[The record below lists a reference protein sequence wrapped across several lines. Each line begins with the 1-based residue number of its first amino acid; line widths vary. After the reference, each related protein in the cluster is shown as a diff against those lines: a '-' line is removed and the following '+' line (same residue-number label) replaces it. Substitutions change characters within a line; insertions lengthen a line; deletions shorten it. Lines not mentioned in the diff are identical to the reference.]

1 MKIKKSIIYL
11 LSFALLLSV
20 TPTNIFAAD
29 SAVPQIQSETFV
41 LMDADTGQVL
51 LERNMGSRIYPASVT
66 KIMTALLALEK
77 GNLSDTVTMSHDA
90 VWSVGRDTSHVALDE
105 NEQLTLEEALYALAI
120 ESAND
125 AANGIAELVGGTME
139 NFAKLMTQRAKEL
152 GAKTTNFTNA
162 HGLPDA
168 NHYTSAYDLAL
179 IMAAAVKIPE
189 FTKIFTSVT
198 YSMPP
203 TNRQPETRTFNRKN
217 SLIEG
222 PYAYEGII
230 GEKTGWTG
238 DAGYTYIAAAN
249 QNGRTL
255 VAAVIKS
262 PDTNARWE
270 DTRALFDYGF
280 FEFVPFGYSAEEFAA
295 DKYNIEFSGGG
306 KSEVKLVPSGDFNCL
321 ISKSAKKEEI
331 KTDYIFFT
339 GEPVG
344 KIEGKA
350 VFSLKSP
357 SDFMYGI
364 LGETDLL
371 IYPADVNPGEI
382 KRAEAKKINP
392 ETESENPESKI
403 LSSVYGVISVI
414 LQIFGIIAVVFII
427 LYIRQ
432 YKQVQNR
439 KRQKRGYHAGKNIY
453 KK

>member
-1 MKIKKSIIYL
+1 MKTKKSIIYL
-11 LSFALLLSV
+11 LSFALLLSAIPV
-20 TPTNIFAAD
+20 NIFAASD
-29 SAVPQIQSETFV
+29 IPQIKSETFV

-51 LERNMGSRIYPASVT
+51 FERNMHARIYPASVT
-66 KIMTALLALEK
+66 KIMTALLALER
-77 GNLSDTVTMSHDA
+77 GNLSGTVTMSHDA
-90 VWSVGRDTSHVALDE
+90 VWSVGRDTSHIALDE

-152 GAKTTNFTNA
+152 GAKNTNFANA
-162 HGLPDA
+162 HGLPDL

-189 FTKIFTSVT
+189 FTKIFTTVT

-203 TNRQPETRTFNRKN
+203 TNRQPETRKFNRKN

-230 GEKTGWTG
+230 GEKNGWTG
-238 DAGYTYIAAAN
+238 DAGYTYIASAK

-262 PDTNARWE
+262 PDTTARWE

-280 FEFVPFGYSAEEFAA
+280 IEFVPFGYTADQFAA
-295 DKYNIEFSGGG
+295 DKYDIGFSGGV
-306 KSEVKLVPSGDFNCL
+306 KSEVKLIPFGDFNCL
-321 ISKSAKKEEI
+321 ISKSADKEEI
-331 KTDYIFFT
+331 SADYIFFT
-339 GEPVG
+339 DEKTGT
-344 KIEGKA
+344 IEAKA

-357 SDFMYGI
+357 SDFMYQT
-364 LGETDLL
+364 LGETRLQ
-371 IYPADVNPGEI
+371 IYPVFANPGVKTRTGTE
-382 KRAEAKKINP
+382 KINP
-392 ETESENPESKI
+392 ETEEKSPAIKI
-403 LSSVYGVISVI
+403 LSSIYGVLSVI
-414 LQIFGIIAVVFII
+414 LQIFGIIAVAFII
-427 LYIRQ
+427 WYIIK
-432 YKQVQNR
+432 YKQVQ
-439 KRQKRGYHAGKNIY
+439 KIKKQKRGPYADKNIY